1 MEFYYDIK
9 ARVSD
14 SSDSYTKW
22 SWPPVWSGRVEA
34 ESSKEARKKIEEEY
48 EQKFILKDG
57 KNLKEEMFLLS
68 IKPMSSYLAK
78 RFEITN
84 CQVCDTEYTAN
95 DVYSV
100 GLTDVRFCS
109 KACKEES
116 EIRKLSENYSLFN
129 NYSTPPVIYCIRN
142 VKEDM
147 CYVGKSVR
155 SFTLRWWEHIKV
167 AMVLET
173 GSSKFHTALKNSEL
187 IDWEFK
193 VLEIVKYPTELLANT
208 DRERYLLKKE
218 TEWIKRLNSIEK
230 GYNTVESIK
239 NVTT

>member
-1 MEFYYDIK
+1 MEFYFDIK
-9 ARVSD
+9 ARVS
-14 SSDSYTKW
+14 SGSDSFTKW

-48 EQKFILKDG
+48 GRKFILKDS

-68 IKPMSSYLAK
+68 IKPMTPYLAK

-100 GLTDVRFCS
+100 GISDVRFCS
-109 KACKEES
+109 RACKEEN
-116 EIRKLSENYSLFN
+116 ELKKLSENYSAFN

-142 VKEDM
+142 IKEDK
-147 CYVGKSVR
+147 CYVGKSIR

-167 AMVLET
+167 AKVLET
-173 GSSKFHTALKNSEL
+173 GNSKFHAALKNSEL
-187 IDWEFK
+187 SDWEFK
-193 VLEIVKYPTELLANT
+193 VLETIEYPTELLSYT
-208 DRERYLLKKE
+208 DRDRFLLKRE
-218 TEWIKRLNSIEK
+218 TEWIKKLNSIEN
-230 GYNTVESIK
+230 GYNTLESIK
-239 NVTT
+239 NVT